1 MTWQLWVPV
10 IGGISGFL
18 ILFSTWI
25 FKLFPSIEGMGERI
39 LRWLCTYG
47 PLWPINRVIR
57 ARALGRSINP
67 TLSHVDAE
75 TSQQRLDT
83 SSELWALLDPVME
96 RHPTWFTDSD
106 MDAEGVKHPYKHRF
120 IAFRTAWCL
129 FWRGEP
135 YAKFQARRKELNR
148 QFRM

>member
-47 PLWPINRVIR
+47 PLWSVNRVIR

-67 TLSHVDAE
+67 PLSYVDAE
-75 TSQQRLDT
+75 TSQQRLGT
-83 SSELWALLDPVME
+83 SLELWALLDPVME

-120 IAFRTAWCL
+120 IAFRKGWCL

-135 YAKFQARRKELNR
+135 YAKLQARRKELDR
-148 QFRM
+148 QFRR